1 MRYDAQELMETPIYG
16 AVEAARYV
24 RVPHQTLRYWI
35 QGNPLIKLAS
45 LSPPR
50 LSFMNLM
57 ECHMLS
63 SMRSIYRIRIPK
75 VRAALETLAKIH
87 SHLHPLLDQPFETDE
102 VDLFIRELGDQII
115 NLCRGGQIGL
125 KDILVVYLRRI
136 EVDATGVYRFFPFI
150 EERTARE
157 PKSIMIC
164 PAVSFGKPVIAGTGI
179 STAVITSR
187 FHARESVDALAE
199 EYGRPTKEIE
209 EAIRW
214 ESRTV
219 AAW

>member
-1 MRYDAQELMETPIYG
+1 METPIYG
-16 AVEAARYV
+16 AVEVARYV
-24 RVPHQTLRYWI
+24 RVPYQTLRYWI

-45 LSPPR
+45 VSPPR

-63 SMRSIYRIRIPK
+63 AMRSVYRIPIPR
-75 VRAALETLAKIH
+75 VRASLETLAKIH
-87 SHLHPLLDQPFETDE
+87 SHIHPLVDQRFETNQ
-102 VDLFIRELGDQII
+102 VDLFIRGLGDEII
-115 NLCRGGQIGL
+115 NLCRGGQFEL
-125 KDILVVYLRRI
+125 KEIIETYLQRI
-136 EVDATGVYRFFPFI
+136 EVDATGMYRFFPFV
-150 EERTARE
+150 EERSAKE
-157 PKSIMIC
+157 PKSIMIS
-164 PAVSFGKPVIAGTGI
+164 PAISFGKPVISGTGI

-214 ESRTV
+214 ESTAV
-219 AAW
+219 AA